1 MHNNGIHGGRSHLIE
16 GSMRIC
22 ACVDQQQSGCKF
34 VAFTPTT
41 AKLHVDLLM
50 CYSELVAIENDAYNH
65 EYHAG

>member
-1 MHNNGIHGGRSHLIE
+1 
-16 GSMRIC
+16 MRIC
-22 ACVDQQQSGCKF
+22 ACLDQQQSGCKF

-50 CYSELVAIENDAYNH
+50 CYSELVAIGNDAYSH